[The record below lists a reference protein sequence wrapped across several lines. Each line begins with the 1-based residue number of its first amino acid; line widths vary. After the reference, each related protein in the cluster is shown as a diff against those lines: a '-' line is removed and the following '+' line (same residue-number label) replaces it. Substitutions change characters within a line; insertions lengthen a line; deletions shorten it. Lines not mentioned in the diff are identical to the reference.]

1 MECQKP
7 AKHQPAERNHGAQ
20 NMGKPLDKES
30 QIPIPPLWVNSNGL
44 STAGRKHKN
53 FRLRKGKN
61 KCFMF
66 LELFFPHFQHSHQL
80 SEFMFTDNESNMFL
94 QLKAV
99 FLVKTY
105 QKGKVIADSNW
116 LYRMRRHSEIQFCF
130 ACDKIFK
137 KKSDI

>member
-1 MECQKP
+1 
-7 AKHQPAERNHGAQ
+7 
-20 NMGKPLDKES
+20 
-30 QIPIPPLWVNSNGL
+30 
-44 STAGRKHKN
+44 
-53 FRLRKGKN
+53 
-61 KCFMF
+61 MF